1 MYCLVSSQLSI
12 SEILQAAV
20 DLAENGFPVAPITAH
35 LWNKGSPGITLH
47 KRHWYCCYGNVCT
60 DLKASNNVYG
70 RDLLLNDK
78 APQAGEVMTM
88 PLLAETLK
96 VSTALLRHLLLVLLT
111 FSQ

>member
-47 KRHWYCCYGNVCT
+47 
-60 DLKASNNVYG
+60 
-70 RDLLLNDK
+70 
-78 APQAGEVMTM
+78 Q
-88 PLLAETLK
+88 ET
-96 VSTALLRHLLLVLLT
+96 LVLLLWQCKHRPEGIKQSLWT
-111 FSQ
+111 